1 MHEKVLLSQYASL
14 KQFEAQFKNR
24 IRDYDFKPGDLVLV
38 RNSWIEKELNR
49 KTKPHYLGL
58 MVVLRRTA
66 GGSYLLAELDSVI
79 SKLWYAAFRLVP
91 YHPHTKIL
99 IHVMDVTG
107 LTDEELD
114 SFEAE
119 EDMEQ
124 SDEEDEGA
132 VQDD

>member
-1 MHEKVLLSQYASL
+1 
-14 KQFEAQFKNR
+14 
-24 IRDYDFKPGDLVLV
+24 
-38 RNSWIEKELNR
+38 
-49 KTKPHYLGL
+49 

-66 GGSYLLAELDSVI
+66 RGSYLLAELDDAI
-79 SKLWYAAFRLVP
+79 SKLRYAAFHLVP
-91 YHPHTKIL
+91 YHPRTKIS
-99 IHVMDVTG
+99 IRVTDVTR